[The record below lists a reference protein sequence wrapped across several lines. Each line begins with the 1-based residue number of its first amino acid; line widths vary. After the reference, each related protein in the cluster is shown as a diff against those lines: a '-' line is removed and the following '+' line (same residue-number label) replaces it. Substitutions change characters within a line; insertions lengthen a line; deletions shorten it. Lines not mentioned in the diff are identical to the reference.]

1 MNSKRLREES
11 PDKNEQSDCNNE
23 FETKRGKNDLNISN
37 RLTT

>member
-11 PDKNEQSDCNNE
+11 PDKNEQSDYNNE
-23 FETKRGKNDLNISN
+23 FETKRGKNDFNISN